1 MTVTDVLGQLRSLG
15 KERTAATYRRHGA
28 EGDVLGVSYGDLG
41 KLQKKIKVD
50 HALAQALWAS
60 GLHEA
65 RILATQV
72 ADASRATKAEMQAWA
87 KDATDGPLAEA
98 LAALTAR
105 TAYATALRT
114 AWTKASAEGIQRAGW
129 NLIARG
135 AQEGELP
142 AEEAREWIA
151 EIEAR
156 IHKSPNWVR
165 RSMLSALIAIGG
177 TAAALR
183 KAAEAAAGRIGP
195 VEFDPGDT
203 ACELPEPIPYL
214 ARMWARRKA

>member
-1 MTVTDVLGQLRSLG
+1 MIVADVLKQLRSLG
-15 KERTAATYRRHGA
+15 NERTAATYRRHGA
-28 EGDVLGVSYGDLG
+28 KGNVLGVKYGDLG

-72 ADASRATKAEMQAWA
+72 ADASRATKAGLQAWA
-87 KDATDGPLAEA
+87 KDAADGPVAEA
-98 LAALTAR
+98 LAAR
-105 TAYATALRT
+105 TASAAALRT
-114 AWTKASAEGIQRAGW
+114 AWTKASVEGIQRAGW
-129 NLIARG
+129 NLVARS
-135 AQEGELP
+135 AQEGSLP
-142 AEEAREWIA
+142 AGEAREWLAQIA
-151 EIEAR
+151 ER
-156 IHKSPNWVR
+156 IHKAPNWVR

-177 TAAALR
+177 IDPALR
-183 KAAEAAAGRIGP
+183 KAAEVAVGRIGP

-214 ARMWARRKA
+214 ARIWARKQV